1 MDQGY
6 QESMRIPYHIQKS
19 MSRMWEMVLW
29 PVLQW
34 NWIDQLVRM
43 QWPEIWLDQL
53 VDPGSRNV

>member
-43 QWPEIWLDQL
+43 QWPERF
-53 VDPGSRNV
+53 G